1 MCGRTGKV
9 GARKERENEAAG
21 AKSAVSIRFQNW
33 RDRQERGGGMVVE
46 SAGPDPAAAPR
57 PPRLD
62 STDPRPGWR
71 EATVDLGMLTVLEVT
86 GAVSRSVPAP
96 GPGPLIRVVVVI
108 IGVVVGVLVGIV
120 GVVAHH
126 AIYVAGW
133 PQIAE
138 LRRLW
143 RRSPVRRSPW

>member
-1 MCGRTGKV
+1 MP
-9 GARKERENEAAG
+9 GARFPSDSRAG
-21 AKSAVSIRFQNW
+21 GTGW
-33 RDRQERGGGMVVE
+33 GWGLGRGGVVE

-62 STDPRPGWR
+62 STDRRPGWPVP
-71 EATVDLGMLTVLEVT
+71 TVDLGVLTVLEVT

-96 GPGPLIRVVVVI
+96 GPGPLIRVIVVI

-133 PQIAE
+133 PQITE

-143 RRSPVRRSPW
+143 RCSPVRRAP